1 MTQSQRLLNIFFLLL
16 QAFFVNSELTPPCWQ
31 PLSQTGCL
39 ERGAFAAFPRPSR
52 ERPAGPS
59 PVTEPPLAL
68 SIATRGA
75 ALGPAP
81 PPSAGGAP
89 PAGPALP
96 TWSHLYGAGRGRA
109 AGAVR
114 RDGRPG
120 RRLQRLPFVSGDA
133 RAVGAGG
140 REGARAAE
148 LRPSL
153 GSRPQPAAGRGRRRS
168 GPSPASPARGEEGA
182 GSAEE
187 LSGDRREEAGPGC
200 PALWKLGA
208 GGGGEEGPSPAESS
222 RVRSQ
227 LEPPRRGLAA
237 PGPTFVG
244 VAGGGV
250 GAAAGAGAARRSP
263 PGAGGRWAGM
273 EPQPSPWEQGA
284 SPPPS
289 PEREAAR
296 RGGQRTETF
305 AGMGRDAA
313 VSP

>member
-1 MTQSQRLLNIFFLLL
+1 MTQSQRLLNIFSCYYSVFCESWAHASLLT
-16 QAFFVNSELTPPCWQ
+16 ASLTDS
-31 PLSQTGCL
+31 LH
-39 ERGAFAAFPRPSR
+39 GAGGPFAAFPGRSSGAFPFSQSRPS
-52 ERPAGPS
+52 PAAP
-59 PVTEPPLAL
+59 
-68 SIATRGA
+68 

-81 PPSAGGAP
+81 PPLAGRAP

-96 TWSHLYGAGRGRA
+96 TWSHLYGAGRSRA
-109 AGAVR
+109 AGAAR

-120 RRLQRLPFVSGDA
+120 RRLQRLPFVSGAA

-168 GPSPASPARGEEGA
+168 GLSPASLARGEEGA
-182 GSAEE
+182 GSAEG
-187 LSGDRREEAGPGC
+187 LSGDRREEAGLGC

-208 GGGGEEGPSPAESS
+208 GGGGREGPSPAESS

-250 GAAAGAGAARRSP
+250 GAAAGAGAARRNP

-273 EPQPSPWEQGA
+273 QPQPSPWEQGA

-296 RGGQRTETF
+296 RGGRRTETF
-305 AGMGRDAA
+305 AGMERTAA